1 MRVTAIETIHLAE
14 YSNILWVEVH
24 TNEGLTGLGETF
36 RGPRAVA
43 AHIHEAI
50 APYLLGK
57 DPLAIDAHSHHLLNP
72 YVGYGSSGAEIRAA
86 SAVDIALWDLWG
98 KAVEQPVWQLLGG
111 LTRERVRVYNTCAGY
126 SYNKAGG
133 RRLVSHGAASEAEGP
148 YEDQVAFVQ
157 RPAELARSLLDMG
170 ISAMKIWPFDVF
182 AEPSGGASIA
192 CEDLKKGLEPF
203 RKIREAVGERME
215 LMCEL
220 HGLWNLPA
228 AVEIGR
234 ALAEYRPFWAEDPIR
249 MTNLGVLAEYRQRV
263 PVPVCAS
270 ETLATRQGCRELLER
285 RAVDYVMLDV
295 SWVGGLSEAKKVAT
309 LAEAYHRPVAPH
321 DCTGPVVLV
330 ASLHLALNAPNAIF
344 QEVVRAYYAGWYRDL
359 VTELP
364 RIEGGYAH
372 AMRGPG
378 LGTSLA
384 PGLRRRP
391 DVTVQRSGL
400 P

>member
-14 YSNILWVEVH
+14 YPNILWVEVH
-24 TNEGLTGLGETF
+24 TDEGLTGLGETF
-36 RGPRAVA
+36 RGPKAAA
-43 AHIHEAI
+43 AHVHEAI

-57 DPLAIDAHSHHLLNP
+57 DPLAIDAHSHYLLNP
-72 YVGYGSSGAEIRAA
+72 YVGYASSGAEIRAA

-98 KAVEQPVWQLLGG
+98 KATNQPVWQLLGG

-126 SYNKAGG
+126 TYNTAVG
-133 RRLVSHGAASEAEGP
+133 RRLVTAEMEHEAAGP

-157 RPAELARSLLDMG
+157 RPAELAQSLLEMG
-170 ISAMKIWPFDVF
+170 ITAMKIWPFDVF
-182 AEPSGGASIA
+182 AEASGGLSISGA
-192 CEDLKKGLEPF
+192 DMKRGLEPF
-203 RKIREAVGERME
+203 RKVREAVGDRMD

-234 ALAEYRPFWAEDPIR
+234 ALADYRPFWAEDPVK

-285 RAVDYVMLDV
+285 QAVDYVMLDV
-295 SWVGGLSEAKKVAT
+295 SWVGGLSEAKKIAT

-330 ASLHLALNAPNAIF
+330 ASLHLALNAPNAVL
-344 QEVVRAYYAGWYRDL
+344 QEVVRAYYTGWYRDL

-384 PGLRRRP
+384 PGLKRRSG
-391 DVTVQRSGL
+391 VTAQRSTL
-400 P
+400 R

>member
-1 MRVTAIETIHLAE
+1 MRVTAVETIHLAE
-14 YSNILWVEVH
+14 YPNITWVEVH
-24 TNEGLTGLGETF
+24 TDEGLTGLGETF
-36 RGPRAVA
+36 RGPKAVA
-43 AHIHEAI
+43 AHVHEAI

-57 DPLAIDAHSHHLLNP
+57 DPLAVDAHSHYLLNP

-86 SAVDIALWDLWG
+86 SAVDIALWDLRG
-98 KAVEQPVWQLLGG
+98 KVTSQPVWQLLGG

-133 RRLVSHGAASEAEGP
+133 RRLVRDGAAHEAEGP

-157 RPAELARSLLDMG
+157 RPAELAQSLLDMG
-170 ISAMKIWPFDVF
+170 ISAMKIWPFDVY
-182 AEPSGGASIA
+182 AEQSGGASISG
-192 CEDLKKGLEPF
+192 EDLQKGLEPF
-203 RKIREAVGERME
+203 RKIRQALGERMDI
-215 LMCEL
+215 MCEL
-220 HGLWNLPA
+220 HALWNLPA
-228 AVEIGR
+228 AVQIGR

-249 MTNLGVLAEYRQRV
+249 MTNLGVLAEYRERV

-270 ETLATRQGCRELLER
+270 ETLATRQGFRELLER
-285 RAVDYVMLDV
+285 QAVDYVKLDL

-309 LAEAYHRPVAPH
+309 LAETYHRPVAPH

-344 QEVVRAYYAGWYRDL
+344 QEVVRAYYTGWYRDL

-391 DVTVQRSGL
+391 GVTVQRSTL
-400 P
+400 S

>member
-1 MRVTAIETIHLAE
+1 MRVTAIETIHVAE
-14 YSNILWVEVH
+14 YPNILWVEVH
-24 TNEGLTGLGETF
+24 TDEGLTGLGETF

-57 DPLAIDAHSHHLLNP
+57 DPLAIDSHSHRFLNV

-98 KAVEQPVWQLLGG
+98 KATGQPVWQLLGG
-111 LTRERVRVYNTCAGY
+111 LTRERVRVYNTCAG
-126 SYNKAGG
+126 STYNRAGD
-133 RRLVSHGAASEAEGP
+133 RRLIRAGVAYEAAGP
-148 YEDQVAFVQ
+148 HEDQVAFVQ
-157 RPAELARSLLDMG
+157 HPAELAQSLLDMG
-170 ISAMKIWPFDVF
+170 ITAMKIWPFDEF
-182 AEPSGGASIA
+182 AEQTGGISISA
-192 CEDLKKGLEPF
+192 EDLKKGLGPF
-203 RKIREAVGERME
+203 RKIRRAVGDRMD

-220 HGLWNLPA
+220 HALWSLPA

-249 MTNLGVLAEYRQRV
+249 MTNLGVLAEYRERV

-285 RAVDYVMLDV
+285 KAVDYVMLDV

-330 ASLHLALNAPNAIF
+330 ASLHLALNAPNAVF

-364 RIEGGYAH
+364 RIEGGYAY

-378 LGTSLA
+378 LGTALA
-384 PGLRRRP
+384 PGLQRRP
-391 DVTVQRSGL
+391 DATVQRSTL